1 MRLTNLASPGALA
14 NEEHASLRA
23 AWWMFLVMGVI
34 SIIVGM
40 LAISSAFI
48 ATMAS
53 VVVFGVLLVVE
64 GITGVIHAIMVRTW
78 KGFAMNLLVAALYLL
93 GGFFM
98 LEEPIRAAAV
108 LTLVLAAAF
117 IVGGMLRVI
126 IAIAVQ
132 FHGWPW
138 VLLNGVIDLILGVM
152 IWSGWPGTSL
162 WVLGLFVGIDLLVHG
177 WSCVIL
183 ALAVRAHNIARP
195 AAV

>member
-1 MRLTNLASPGALA
+1 MRLANLASPGALA

-23 AWWMFLVMGVI
+23 AWWMFLIMGVI

-98 LEEPIRAAAV
+98 LEEPVRAAAV

-132 FHGWPW
+132 FHAWPW

>member
-14 NEEHASLRA
+14 NEEHVSLRA

-40 LAISSAFI
+40 LAISAAFI

-98 LEEPIRAAAV
+98 LEEPIRAAEV

>member
-53 VVVFGVLLVVE
+53 VVVFGVLLMVE

-98 LEEPIRAAAV
+98 LEEPLQAAKV
-108 LTLVLAAAF
+108 LTFVLAAAF
-117 IVGGMLRVI
+117 FVGGMLRVI

>member
-1 MRLTNLASPGALA
+1 MRLTNLVFPGALA
-14 NEEHASLRA
+14 NEEHSSLRA
-23 AWWMFLVMGVI
+23 AWWMFLIMGVI
-34 SIIVGM
+34 SIIIGM

>member
-1 MRLTNLASPGALA
+1 MRLTSLVSPRVLGQ
-14 NEEHASLRA
+14 EEHASLRA
-23 AWWMFLVMGVI
+23 AWWMFLIMGIV
-34 SIIVGM
+34 SIVVGF
-40 LAISSAFI
+40 LAISSAFV

-53 VVVFGVLLVVE
+53 VVVFGILLIIE
-64 GITGVIHAIMVRTW
+64 GITGIIHAIMVRTW
-78 KGFAMNLLVAALYLL
+78 KGFAINLLVAALYLL

-98 LEEPIRAAAV
+98 LEEPVRAAAV

-117 IVGGMLRVI
+117 IVGGMMRII

-177 WSCVIL
+177 WSSLIL
-183 ALAVRAHNIARP
+183 ALAVRAHNHATP
-195 AAV
+195 VTA

>member
-23 AWWMFLVMGVI
+23 AWWMFLIMGAI

-78 KGFAMNLLVAALYLL
+78 KGFAINLLVAALYLL

-152 IWSGWPGTSL
+152 IWSSWPGTSL

>member
-138 VLLNGVIDLILGVM
+138 VLLNGIIDLILGVM

>member
-1 MRLTNLASPGALA
+1 MVLKLGWGISRANAQISVPLVWDLEFRILMPRACTFCGILT
-14 NEEHASLRA
+14 
-23 AWWMFLVMGVI
+23 I

-98 LEEPIRAAAV
+98 LEEPVRAA
-108 LTLVLAAAF
+108 
-117 IVGGMLRVI
+117 
-126 IAIAVQ
+126 
-132 FHGWPW
+132 
-138 VLLNGVIDLILGVM
+138 
-152 IWSGWPGTSL
+152 
-162 WVLGLFVGIDLLVHG
+162 
-177 WSCVIL
+177 
-183 ALAVRAHNIARP
+183 
-195 AAV
+195 

>member
-1 MRLTNLASPGALA
+1 MRLTNLVSPGALA

-23 AWWMFLVMGVI
+23 AWWMFLIMGVI

>member
-1 MRLTNLASPGALA
+1 MRLKSLVSPRVLGQ
-14 NEEHASLRA
+14 EEHASLRA
-23 AWWMFLVMGVI
+23 AWWMFLIMGIV
-34 SIIVGM
+34 SIVVGF
-40 LAISSAFI
+40 LAISSAFV

-53 VVVFGVLLVVE
+53 VVVFGILLIIE
-64 GITGVIHAIMVRTW
+64 GITGIIHAIMVRTW
-78 KGFAMNLLVAALYLL
+78 KGFAINLLVAALYLL

-98 LEEPIRAAAV
+98 LEEPVRAAAV

-117 IVGGMLRVI
+117 IVGGMMRII

-177 WSCVIL
+177 WSSLIL
-183 ALAVRAHNIARP
+183 ALAVRAHNHATP
-195 AAV
+195 VTA